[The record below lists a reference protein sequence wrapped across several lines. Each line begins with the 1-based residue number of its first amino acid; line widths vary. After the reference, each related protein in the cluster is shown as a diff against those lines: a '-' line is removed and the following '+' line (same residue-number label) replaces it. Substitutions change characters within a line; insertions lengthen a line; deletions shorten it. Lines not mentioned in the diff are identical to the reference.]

1 MCLIDL
7 LIMELEILNVLPSQK
22 MVLLLGIGKD
32 VTARIDERSDKSYAT
47 QVYYCQTIGATRM
60 EEAKVISVLAN

>member
-7 LIMELEILNVLPSQK
+7 LQMEPEILNVLPSQK
-22 MVLLLGIGKD
+22 MVFYLVLVKD

>member
-1 MCLIDL
+1 MYCLRRRWYIAWYW
-7 LIMELEILNVLPSQK
+7 Q
-22 MVLLLGIGKD
+22 D